1 MQLVSHG
8 RLVFIGGFTTVNFDA
23 WIVDLP
29 TLSATHACGFRLEV
43 EGSPK
48 DPCAVHPG
56 KFPAGLSSIDQV
68 RLVRTGVEAIAK
80 AADSRSAKPSPSK
93 PVPTQSVGAPLKDK
107 PSRPV
112 LSLKKRQP
120 ENS

>member
-1 MQLVSHG
+1 MD
-8 RLVFIGGFTTVNFDA
+8 FNA

-80 AADSRSAKPSPSK
+80 AANNRPVK
-93 PVPTQSVGAPLKDK
+93 PVPPKPISAPLKDK
-107 PSRPV
+107 PSRPL